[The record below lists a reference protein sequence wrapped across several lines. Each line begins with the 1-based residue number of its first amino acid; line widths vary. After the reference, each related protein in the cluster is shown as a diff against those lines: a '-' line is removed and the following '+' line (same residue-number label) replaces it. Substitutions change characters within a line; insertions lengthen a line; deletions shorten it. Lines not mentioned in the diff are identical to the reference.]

1 MIDIRSEI
9 LKPRETPREK
19 VTLEDGVEL
28 WVYGMTGGQAA
39 QHQSYVLSDK
49 GQINRS
55 RLMRQDALL
64 VVLTARDESGAA
76 LFTRD
81 DIDDLLNLPATYL
94 KPALDAANRLSGLRT
109 VDDMVKNS
117 DATDTDD

>member
-28 WVYGMTGGQAA
+28 WVYGMTAGQAA
-39 QHQSYVLSDK
+39 QHQLSIVGDK
-49 GQINRS
+49 GQMNKARW
-55 RLMRQDALL
+55 MRQDALL